1 MVVQGRR
8 RQGGQRG
15 YAMLFIVIAIMGVSF
30 IMVRTL
36 NASTWR
42 ADRLRVTNAA
52 LAQAKEA
59 LIARAV
65 ADDNRPGSLPCPD
78 TDDDGTAE
86 LFAGNDC
93 PSYIGRLPWRT
104 LDLPD
109 IRDAEGERLWY
120 VLSPSHRDHG
130 TAEPINSD
138 TIGTINVVDTAPST
152 GVVAVVIA
160 PGRAL
165 TRAGAAGGQVR
176 DCPAN
181 CNNAVNYLDAAGG
194 VDNAVWAP
202 VAGVATVT
210 GAAETGSFNDRVLA
224 ITRDDIMRLVERRVA
239 REIAVPM
246 RARYEG
252 WQAATGRG
260 FYPWAAPFNDPANPG
275 LGVNG
280 TLHGHLP
287 VTATP
292 LVWTSASASLGSCA
306 GVGTPTLTCSAVILL
321 GQVLDITASVDNIAT
336 RFSEPPVAP
345 VVAGLPIISNHT
357 WTLNSASQR
366 LDFNYTAVLGIVTVT
381 VQAPVLS
388 SWAPATAPW
397 LVNNQW
403 NRVAT
408 YAISQGHR
416 INGPGVCNVAN
427 PCISLGGPADKEAVV
442 LMTGRSLAWPPVPR
456 PSALPAPIIEYL
468 EGANATPADLA
479 LERRL
484 PTTAFNDQPFAVRP

>member
-1 MVVQGRR
+1 MTVAFRNR
-8 RQGGQRG
+8 NAQRG
-15 YAMLFIVIAIMGVSF
+15 YAMLFIVIVVMGVSF

-42 ADRLRVTNAA
+42 AERLRVTNAA

-65 ADDNRPGSLPCPD
+65 ADANRPGSLPCPD
-78 TDDDGTAE
+78 TDGNGDAE
-86 LFAGNDC
+86 LFSGNDC
-93 PSYIGRLPWRT
+93 PNYIGRLPWQT
-104 LDLPD
+104 LGLPD

-120 VLSPSHRDHG
+120 VLSPSHRDHS
-130 TAEPINSD
+130 TAQPINSD
-138 TIGTINVVDTAPST
+138 TAGMINVVGTAPST
-152 GVVAVVIA
+152 DVVAVVIA

-165 TRAGAAGGQVR
+165 TRAGAAGSQLR

-181 CNNAVNYLDAAGG
+181 CNNPVNYLDVAGG

-202 VAGVATVT
+202 VAGVVTVS
-210 GAAETGSFNDRVLA
+210 GAAESSSFNDRVVP
-224 ITRDDIMRLVERRVA
+224 ITRDEIMRLVERRVA
-239 REIAVPM
+239 REIALPI

-292 LVWTSASASLGSCA
+292 LVWTSASTTLGSCA
-306 GVGTPTLTCSAVILL
+306 GVGTPTLTCNAVILL
-321 GQVLDITASVDNIAT
+321 GQVLDITASVNNVAT

-345 VVAGLPIISNHT
+345 VVAGLALSSSYA
-357 WTLNSASQR
+357 WTLNSANQR
-366 LDFNYTAVLGIVTVT
+366 LDLSVTALLGTVTVT
-381 VQAPVLS
+381 AQAPVLS

-397 LVNNQW
+397 LANNQW

-408 YAISQGHR
+408 YAISPGHG
-416 INGPGVCNVAN
+416 IDGPGVCNAGN
-427 PCISLGGPADKEAVV
+427 PCISLGGAADKEAVV
-442 LMTGRSLAWPPVPR
+442 IMTGRRLTGQAARPPASLPGLVTD
-456 PSALPAPIIEYL
+456 YL

-479 LERRL
+479 LERNL
-484 PTTAFNDQPFAVRP
+484 PTTTFNDQPTAVRP

>member
-1 MVVQGRR
+1 
-8 RQGGQRG
+8 
-15 YAMLFIVIAIMGVSF
+15 MLFIVIVVMGVSF

-36 NASTWR
+36 NASTWK

-65 ADDNRPGSLPCPD
+65 ADANRPGSLPCPD
-78 TDDDGTAE
+78 IDGNGDAE

-93 PSYIGRLPWRT
+93 PKYIGRLPWQT
-104 LDLPD
+104 LGLPD

-120 VLSPSHRDHG
+120 VLSPSHRDHS
-130 TAEPINSD
+130 TAQPINSD
-138 TIGTINVVDTAPST
+138 TAGMINVVGSAPST
-152 GVVAVVIA
+152 DVVAAVIA

-165 TRAGAAGGQVR
+165 TRAGAAGSQLR
-176 DCPAN
+176 DCPVN
-181 CNNAVNYLDAAGG
+181 CNNPVNYLDVAGG

-202 VAGVATVT
+202 VAGVATVS
-210 GAAETGSFNDRVLA
+210 GAAESSSFNDRVVP
-224 ITRDDIMRLVERRVA
+224 ITRDEIMRLVERRVA
-239 REIAVPM
+239 REIALPI

-252 WQAATGRG
+252 WQTATGRG

-287 VTATP
+287 DTATP
-292 LVWTSASASLGSCA
+292 LVWTSASTTLGSCS
-306 GVGTPTLTCSAVILL
+306 GVGTPTLTCNAVILL

-345 VVAGLPIISNHT
+345 VIAGLPLFSSYT
-357 WTLNSASQR
+357 WTLNSANQR
-366 LDFNYTAVLGIVTVT
+366 LDLSVTALLGIVTVT
-381 VQAPVLS
+381 AQAPVLS
-388 SWAPATAPW
+388 SWAPGTAPW
-397 LVNNQW
+397 LANNQW

-408 YAISQGHR
+408 YAISPGHSV
-416 INGPGVCNVAN
+416 NGPGVCDASN
-427 PCISLGGPADKEAVV
+427 PCISLGGAADKEAVV
-442 LMTGRSLAWPPVPR
+442 MMTGRRLAGQGARPPAP
-456 PSALPAPIIEYL
+456 LPAVVTDYL

-479 LERRL
+479 LERNL
-484 PTTAFNDQPFAVRP
+484 PTTTFNDQPTAVRP